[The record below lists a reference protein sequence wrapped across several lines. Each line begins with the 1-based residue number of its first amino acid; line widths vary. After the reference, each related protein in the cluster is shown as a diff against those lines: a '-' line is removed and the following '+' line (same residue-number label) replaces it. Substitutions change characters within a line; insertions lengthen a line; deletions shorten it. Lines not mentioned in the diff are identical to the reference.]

1 MNQNPATRSRSRLL
15 LTVLVVVAIAL
26 AIFYGVP
33 LLRGSHSSADDAG
46 PPAGGRRGPGMGRGA
61 NDPSQAV
68 SVAVGKA
75 GLADVPV
82 TQQALGTVIP
92 NYSVTVTSRVDG
104 ELQQVYFTEGQY
116 VKKGQLLAQIDP
128 RAYQAT
134 LDQYLGDLA
143 QNQALLKNAQL
154 TAERYKRL
162 VAKDSLAK
170 QDLDTQIA
178 TVGQYAGAVKADQA
192 QIDAA
197 RLNLTYARITS
208 PIDGYTG
215 LRLVDPGNIVQ
226 SSSTSGLVTVTQT
239 NPIAVTFSIPQGQ
252 IANVLPKLRQNLA
265 LPVKAMDQLG
275 TGVLAQG
282 TLKFI
287 SNEIDT
293 TTGSIKLK
301 AVFDNPDE
309 KLYPNQFVNVSL
321 QTDTLHNAVVVPSAA
336 VQLSNQGH
344 FVYVVKDDKVERRA
358 IEVGPV
364 VGDSTVVTKGVANEE
379 QVVTRG
385 IDHLRDGAKVTL
397 EQADGQAAQPASGD
411 QPAGTHKKRDGADKP
426 AASDAKS

>member
-1 MNQNPATRSRSRLL
+1 MPAARSRSRLVWTL
-15 LTVLVVVAIAL
+15 LALVAIAL
-26 AIFYGVP
+26 AIFYGVH
-33 LLRGSHSSADDAG
+33 LLRGSQPAGDDAAA
-46 PPAGGRRGPGMGRGA
+46 PGGRRGGMGMGRGP
-61 NDPSQAV
+61 NDPSAV
-68 SVAVGKA
+68 ITVAVGKA

-82 TQQALGTVIP
+82 SQQALGTVIP

-104 ELQQVYFTEGQY
+104 ELMAVYFTEGQY

-134 LDQYLGDLA
+134 LDQYQGELA
-143 QNQALLKNAQL
+143 ENQALLKSAQL
-154 TAERYKRL
+154 TVERYKRL
-162 VAKDSLAK
+162 FAKDSLAK
-170 QDLDTQIA
+170 QDLDTQVA

-197 RLNLTYARITS
+197 KLNLTYAKIVS
-208 PIDGYTG
+208 PIDGFTG

-226 SSSTSGLVTVTQT
+226 SSSTTGIVTVTQT

-252 IANVLPKLRQNLA
+252 IVNVLPKLRNGVA
-265 LPVKAMDQLG
+265 LPVLAMDQLG
-275 TGVLAQG
+275 THTLASG

-301 AVFDNPDE
+301 ALFDNPDE

-321 QTDTLHNAVVVPSAA
+321 QTDTLHNAVVIPSAA
-336 VQLSNQGH
+336 VQLSSDGH
-344 FVYVVKDDKVERRA
+344 FVYVVKGDTVERRS
-358 IEVGPV
+358 IETGPV
-364 VGDSTVVTKGVANEE
+364 LGDQTVVSKGVANDE

-385 IDHLRDGAKVTL
+385 IDHLRDGAKVSL
-397 EQADGQAAQPASGD
+397 ESDKPKAADASATKTTGKHAAGAAQP
-411 QPAGTHKKRDGADKP
+411 
-426 AASDAKS
+426 